1 MSEQQ
6 YMNNDERLGPSVK
19 FTIPEMI
26 QIYRENQWGDGLKTD
41 QEIIDDILSHSD
53 LIEEYENRSQNV

>member
-19 FTIPEMI
+19 FTMPEMI

-41 QEIIDDILSHSD
+41 QEIIDDILSHD
-53 LIEEYENRSQNV
+53 VVETD